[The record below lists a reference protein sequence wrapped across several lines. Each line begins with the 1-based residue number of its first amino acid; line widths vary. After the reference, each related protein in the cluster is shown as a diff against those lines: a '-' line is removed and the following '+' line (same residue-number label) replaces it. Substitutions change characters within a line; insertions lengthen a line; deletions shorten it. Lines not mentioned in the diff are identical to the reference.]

1 MATLSG
7 NKIKNTYQS
16 LVKFSDNGNITT
28 SAKQL
33 TDGFGNNSPMFVS
46 TTQVGIGVTPE
57 SGLNL
62 HVYGDAKIGSNL
74 TVIGNLV
81 VEGSTTTVG
90 TDTLTVKDPLIVLA
104 NNNTSTDA
112 VDIGFYGKYTP
123 SGTTLYSGL
132 FREALTGK
140 YRLFKD
146 LQVEPTT
153 TVNTSGT
160 GYEVATLIANLEGN
174 FIGGTISSTGANF
187 SGNIIIESGLGVP
200 MLSIQTT
207 TNNVQGVF
215 YVSNSEVVIGSN
227 TNNTLRLLQ
236 NGGTALTID
245 TSKDVTFVGDIILS
259 GTVDGRDVSV
269 DGAKLDGIE
278 ASADVTDAT
287 NVLAAGA
294 VMTSGNQSISGVKT
308 FSDQVT
314 IPATP
319 SASTDAASKGYVD
332 TKVGENNE
340 LSEVLANGNTTGS
353 TDIAVSANAA
363 ITFSD
368 NSKAKFGIGS
378 DLQIYHDTVDSFI
391 KEQGIG
397 ALKITSNNTLF
408 YNVGF
413 VKLLAN
419 FDDIGVKLYY
429 DNSLKLATTSYGINV
444 TGAINAD
451 DYISIEGATNP
462 YLRIQDT
469 TNEEYLNLYS
479 SDNES
484 AIVYTQDTFKISSGI
499 DFLNQTPRLTIDSSG
514 NSTFAG
520 ALNVN
525 GNATLANYSGTSE
538 NYTILAQNDYGQ
550 MRAGIRSGVPYI
562 GSISSLPL
570 DIYTGNSS
578 KIRIDTLGNVGITAS
593 ASLRFNGAGD
603 NTHAVGYDSTIDGSF
618 LRGQN
623 GMRFLTGTGGGSERM
638 RISSTG
644 YVIHK
649 GPIGAGTNLQES
661 WYYGTDSNFRLDLK
675 QIVSSG
681 LVKHSFNIVNNG
693 TGYDNNLVL
702 TNGNVGIG
710 TDSPQTLLNVNSL
723 SGTTYPTLG
732 TASGVIALSINELH
746 GMYLGV
752 DGASGNGWIQA
763 MREDASATAY
773 NLILQPSGGNVG
785 IGTTSPS
792 AKLEA
797 VGTSGLPATSGTT
810 FTGTMRLNVS
820 GYGTVL
826 DFGSVGPAT
835 GTQWLQATDKAD
847 LSITYP
853 LLLNPNGG
861 NVGIGTDDPDY
872 KVDTLGTNQYA
883 LRLNTTDA
891 DGCFLT
897 LQTNSVAKSYIGT
910 SYHLLLGTQSA
921 DDTTIRAEGN
931 LQFSAG
937 GSTERMRVTSS
948 GLIQASAG
956 GGGFRVLSDSGNSSN
971 LIDYYY
977 NSSFNHGLEVE
988 GDRGLRMYSSTG
1000 DSSAKLTFYTE
1011 GTERMRITSGGDLL
1025 VGATAL
1031 SDVGSLTKSHLLEG
1045 NSATAGT
1052 GAVGV
1057 YNNSGTANC
1066 PSLVVLNRDTST
1078 DSSNRFIQ
1086 FYANVIGGTNTPMG
1100 GIVGNGAS
1108 NVQFA
1113 SLSDIRE
1120 KENVKTINGSLDKI
1134 SKLNPVEFD
1143 WKKSGE
1149 HINAGFIAQEVENI
1163 FPEYVVENISNED
1176 EEERKGLTGGMTS
1189 GIVAHLVK
1197 SIQELKAEVEL
1208 LKTQINN

>member
-16 LVKFSDNGNITT
+16 LVKFSDNGNITVG
-28 SAKQL
+28 AKQL
-33 TDGFGNNSPMFVS
+33 TDGFGNNSPMWVS

-160 GYEVATLIANLEGN
+160 GYAVATLIANLEGN

-287 NVLAAGA
+287 NVLSAGA
-294 VMTSGNQSISGVKT
+294 VMTTGNQSISGVKT

-353 TDIAVSANAA
+353 TDIAVSANAD

-429 DNSLKLATTSYGINV
+429 DNSLKLETTSYGINV

-451 DYISIEGATNP
+451 DYISIEGSTNP

-520 ALNVN
+520 NVGVGLTADSNIALFIKANGNTYSTGNIVLEDADSTTKSAITHVN
-525 GNATLANYSGTSE
+525 GGLYLSHDASTDDLALTSGNATFAGKVT
-538 NYTILAQNDYGQ
+538 AQSTASNTAGQFAFSTGGNDV
-550 MRAGIRSGVPYI
+550 GIREDTSG
-562 GSISSLPL
+562 G
-570 DIYTGNSS
+570 
-578 KIRIDTLGNVGITAS
+578 
-593 ASLRFNGAGD
+593 
-603 NTHAVGYDSTIDGSF
+603 
-618 LRGQN
+618 
-623 GMRFLTGTGGGSERM
+623 
-638 RISSTG
+638 
-644 YVIHK
+644 
-649 GPIGAGTNLQES
+649 
-661 WYYGTDSNFRLDLK
+661 
-675 QIVSSG
+675 
-681 LVKHSFNIVNNG
+681 FNIDVYKSG
-693 TGYDNNLVL
+693 TGYINPL
-702 TNGNVGIG
+702 TI
-710 TDSPQTLLNVNSL
+710 DS
-723 SGTTYPTLG
+723 
-732 TASGVIALSINELH
+732 
-746 GMYLGV
+746 
-752 DGASGNGWIQA
+752 SGN
-763 MREDASATAY
+763 S
-773 NLILQPSGGNVG
+773 
-785 IGTTSPS
+785 
-792 AKLEA
+792 
-797 VGTSGLPATSGTT
+797 T
-810 FTGTMRLNVS
+810 FTGTVEATNVGINGFITHNGDSGTFMGWSANDTNVFYTAGNERLRIDS
-820 GYGTVL
+820 
-826 DFGSVGPAT
+826 S
-835 GTQWLQATDKAD
+835 
-847 LSITYP
+847 
-853 LLLNPNGG
+853 G

-937 GSTERMRVTSS
+937 GSTERMRITSGGTICVGNTGAGDRTRLDVTAGGSTNFVLQARGTSNGADNTTTTNVLRAVSNDENNWSHAQFNASGYKFGYQSSGTNYMVIDSSGNVGITASASLRFNGAGDNTHAVGYDSTIDGSFLRGQNGMRFLTGTGGGSERMRVTSS